1 VSKRGVVAELLK
13 NLKAKMTTEIDSRQ
27 AEILAI
33 IQRSQGNSS
42 RTSSRPFTAN
52 VTEDREFVTNG
63 REVLKEEKI
72 ERSNDVSRSAIEE
85 REKVATRLDGR
96 ETEIPNTDFS
106 DPQSKSIVVST
117 APILAPYDPNDRIV
131 AVSAQ
136 QNKTDAGIKVS
147 ITIQTEADAEYGLI
161 APLTAELKRASK
173 ISELIAYGGDDEDF
187 ARMYSQQKR
196 DIRGAP
202 KELKKQLCIGRLHDR
217 GKRSA
222 WQADMFM
229 VGHLASINVLDSIMF
244 YYKDQEFCIEMNLPL
259 SSSQATMYH
268 CAGRFGTLVSS
279 KQVPTLASVKR
290 IPL

>member
-1 VSKRGVVAELLK
+1 
-13 NLKAKMTTEIDSRQ
+13 MTTETDSRQ

-33 IQRSQGNSS
+33 IRSTQGNSS
-42 RTSSRPFTAN
+42 RTSSRPFTVN
-52 VTEDREFVTNG
+52 VTEDCAFVTNG

-72 ERSNDVSRSAIEE
+72 ERINDVSRSAIEE
-85 REKVATRLDGR
+85 REKFASLSDGR
-96 ETEIPNTDFS
+96 ETEIPNTADS
-106 DPQSKSIVVST
+106 DSQSKSIVVST
-117 APILAPYDPNDRIV
+117 APILATYDPNDIIV

-173 ISELIAYGGDDEDF
+173 ISELIAYGGDCEDF
-187 ARMYSQQKR
+187 ARLYSSTKR
-196 DIRGAP
+196 EIRGAP
-202 KELKKQLCIGRLHDR
+202 KDLKKQMCIGRLHER

-229 VGHLASINVLDSIMF
+229 VGHLASINVLDTIIF
-244 YYKDQEFCIEMNLPL
+244 YYKQQAFEIAMNLPL

-268 CAGRFGTLVSS
+268 CAGRFGTLVST
-279 KQVPTLASVKR
+279 KQVPTLATVKR